1 MIFFVKAPDSLFI
14 VVCQCE
20 CLTCEYEFGIS
31 MEDKIVMRDKQSR
44 GLICGVDLRR
54 GGATIILVV
63 LDDSRLGSR

>member
-1 MIFFVKAPDSLFI
+1 
-14 VVCQCE
+14 
-20 CLTCEYEFGIS
+20 